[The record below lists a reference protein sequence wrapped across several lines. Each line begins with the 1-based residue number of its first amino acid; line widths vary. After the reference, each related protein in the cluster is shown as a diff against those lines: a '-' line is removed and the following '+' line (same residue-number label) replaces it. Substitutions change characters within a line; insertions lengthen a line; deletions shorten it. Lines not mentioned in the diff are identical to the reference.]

1 MKKGGQ
7 WKDTSVSGQD
17 ESKGGLRGRELLVL
31 FSRAPWNCSVW
42 RYKKSN
48 GRNGRPARAWGE
60 GMNQETAGGI
70 LGLMTGAEK
79 QG

>member
-7 WKDTSVSGQD
+7 WKDMSVSGQD
-17 ESKGGLRGRELLVL
+17 ERKGGLRGRELLVL
-31 FSRAPWNCSVW
+31 FSRALWNCSVW
-42 RYKKSN
+42 RYEKS
-48 GRNGRPARAWGE
+48 NGRPARAWGE

-70 LGLMTGAEK
+70 LGLMTGVGK